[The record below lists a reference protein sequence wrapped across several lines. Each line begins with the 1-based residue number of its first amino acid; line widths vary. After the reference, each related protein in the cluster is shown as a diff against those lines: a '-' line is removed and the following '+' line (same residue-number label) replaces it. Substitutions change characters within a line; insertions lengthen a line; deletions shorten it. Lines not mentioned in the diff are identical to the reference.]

1 MGKTA
6 MTQQA
11 QQQDMEQRERQCYEV
26 ADRLYGLVMANLLDV
41 KDFEHCLLE
50 FGILTDWKRSHT

>member
-1 MGKTA
+1 M
-6 MTQQA
+6 QQA
-11 QQQDMEQRERQCYEV
+11 QQQDMQLREQRCYEV

-41 KDFEHCLLE
+41 EDFEHCLLE